1 MQEDVEKKGISN
13 SEIDEVMNMKH
24 PEKWRDTED
33 PYSLPYKNFSLLEVI
48 GYPHAGND
56 VFQVKGI
63 YNQQE
68 VEAYIKVAR
77 QLGADIENEINTI
90 SAINCK
96 LAPSIID
103 YDEEKKHFC
112 VSLAKQGDRLSTI
125 VGDNFN
131 YVSLDYLYEYGQ
143 TLAKLHETGGT
154 FPEVKDRRFFHIP
167 EKQYFSELNIEFV
180 YEYLISNQPQIINKC
195 FCHGDFHY
203 ANILW
208 QEKHISAILDFE
220 LSGWGNKEFDIAWAL
235 ILRPGQKFMNT
246 DKEILLF
253 RDGYLSVGNCNWDY
267 VKYYMVLIYSYFHR
281 IGKEDAADQS
291 YIKDVFINYCKK

>member
-1 MQEDVEKKGISN
+1 MKEYIIKFNQSPYSVFENEDELWMKKDTTETLLKTINERSDIKYGILSLKCDYYIDDFSEIKIDDVSYFNINIVFLLLRKYLKQKSNEFIESLSNATEDLSKYIWTFLLAEKKLQK
-13 SEIDEVMNMKH
+13 EV
-24 PEKWRDTED
+24 DD
-33 PYSLPYKNFSLLEVI
+33 
-48 GYPHAGND
+48 
-56 VFQVKGI
+56 
-63 YNQQE
+63 
-68 VEAYIKVAR
+68 
-77 QLGADIENEINTI
+77 
-90 SAINCK
+90 
-96 LAPSIID
+96 
-103 YDEEKKHFC
+103 
-112 VSLAKQGDRLSTI
+112 
-125 VGDNFN
+125 
-131 YVSLDYLYEYGQ
+131 LDYLYEYGQ

-267 VKYYMVLIYSYFHR
+267 VKYYMVLIYSYFYR
-281 IGKEDAADQS
+281 IGKEDAAYQS

>member
-1 MQEDVEKKGISN
+1 
-13 SEIDEVMNMKH
+13 MKH

-112 VSLAKQGDRLSTI
+112 VSLAKQGDRLSAI

-253 RDGYLSVGNCNWDY
+253 RDGYLAVGNCNWDY
-267 VKYYMVLIYSYFHR
+267 VKYYMVLIYSYFYR
-281 IGKEDAADQS
+281 IGKEDAAYQS

>member
-1 MQEDVEKKGISN
+1 
-13 SEIDEVMNMKH
+13 MKH

-253 RDGYLSVGNCNWDY
+253 RDGYLSVGNCNCDY
-267 VKYYMVLIYSYFHR
+267 VKYYMVLIYSYFYR
-281 IGKEDAADQS
+281 IGKEDAAYQS

>member
-253 RDGYLSVGNCNWDY
+253 RDGY
-267 VKYYMVLIYSYFHR
+267 K
-281 IGKEDAADQS
+281 Q
-291 YIKDVFINYCKK
+291 INYCKK